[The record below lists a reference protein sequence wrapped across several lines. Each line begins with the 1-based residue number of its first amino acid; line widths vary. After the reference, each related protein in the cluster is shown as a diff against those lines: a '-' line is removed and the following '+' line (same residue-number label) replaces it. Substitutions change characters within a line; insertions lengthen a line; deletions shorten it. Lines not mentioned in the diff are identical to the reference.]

1 MAIVEFNN
9 LSFTYRDSHRKAL
22 DNISH
27 QIDEGNYVVWM
38 GHTGAGKSTLICCLN
53 SLIPNFIKG
62 KLEGSAVVLGKEIK
76 DVKIRDLSRNVGIVF
91 QDFES
96 QLFSTNVELEVAFG
110 AENLGLPRKEIKKR
124 IDKILPLVRLE
135 SLRDREPSTLS
146 GGQKQRLAIASIL
159 AMRPKILALDEPT
172 TDLDPIGKVEVLQL
186 AKRLRETGTTMILV
200 EHETEEALNADRM
213 ILLNNGKLIRVG
225 LPDEIVYDT
234 ELLLEAG
241 VAPIQVNEFYQKLL
255 PNIEKEK
262 LPLNLEEGISYF
274 SKQLKVKENAFDILR
289 KKDKKYFKK
298 IEDTVTVNVDNLSY
312 IYPTGIKALSNIN
325 LKIYKGE
332 FVAIIGQNGSGKTT
346 LVKNFNGL
354 FYPTSGKVEIFGRDT
369 REMSRRDL
377 GRIVG
382 YVFQNPDHQI
392 FAQTVWEE
400 VSFGPK
406 NYGLGKKEVEENVK
420 QALLSVHLEGF
431 EEMDPFIL
439 TKGERQRVAVAS
451 ILAVKPKIIIL
462 DEPTT
467 GLDYRQQK
475 SMMEMICDLNKRGH
489 TIIIITHSMNTV
501 AKYANRTIVLDDG
514 KLLMDDLT
522 REVFYKED
530 DLRKVYLQPPQIT
543 RFGNRLGITVLDVN
557 EMIEST
563 DFITNNLKIGEE

>member
-1 MAIVEFNN
+1 MAIIEFNN
-9 LSFTYRDSHRKAL
+9 LSFTYRDSHKKAL

-27 QIDEGNYVVWM
+27 QINEGDYVVWM
-38 GHTGAGKSTLICCLN
+38 GHTGAGKSTLIRCLN

-62 KLEGSAVVLGKEIK
+62 KLEGSVVVLGKEIK
-76 DVKIRDLSRNVGIVF
+76 DVKIQDLSRNVGIVF

-124 IDKILPLVRLE
+124 IDEILPIVRLD

-241 VAPIQVNEFYQKLL
+241 VTPIQVNNFFQKML
-255 PNIEKEK
+255 PHINRNE
-262 LPLNLEEGISYF
+262 LPLNLEEGVSYF
-274 SKQLKVKENAFDILR
+274 SKQFKVKENAFDILR
-289 KKDKKYFKK
+289 KKDKKYFEKV
-298 IEDTVTVNVDNLSY
+298 EDEVAVKVDNLSY
-312 IYPTGIKALSNIN
+312 IYPTGIKAISNIN

-332 FVAIIGQNGSGKTT
+332 FIAIIGQNGSGKTT

-354 FYPTSGKVEIFGRDT
+354 FYPTSGKVEIFGKNT
-369 REMSRRDL
+369 REMSRSDL

-392 FAQTVWEE
+392 FAETVWEE

-406 NYGLGKKEVEENVK
+406 NYGLSEKGIKENVK
-420 QALLSVHLEGF
+420 QALSSVHLEGF

-451 ILAVKPKIIIL
+451 VLAVKPQIIIL

-522 REVFYKED
+522 REVFSKED
-530 DLRKVYLQPPQIT
+530 DLKKVYLQPPQIT
-543 RFGNRLGITVLDVN
+543 RFGNKLGITVLNVN
-557 EMIEST
+557 EMIESVNFSVSSS
-563 DFITNNLKIGEE
+563 DIDRI

>member
-1 MAIVEFNN
+1 MAIIEFNN
-9 LSFTYRDSHRKAL
+9 LSFTYRDSDRKAI
-22 DNISH
+22 DNISL
-27 QIDEGNYVVWM
+27 QINECDYVVWM
-38 GHTGAGKSTLICCLN
+38 GHTGAGKSTLLYCLN

-62 KLEGSAVVLGKEIK
+62 NLEGSAVVLGKEIK
-76 DVKIRDLSRNVGIVF
+76 KAKILDLSKNVGIVF

-110 AENLGLPRKEIKKR
+110 TENLGLKRGEIKKR
-124 IDKILPLVRLE
+124 IDEILPLVRLDN
-135 SLRDREPSTLS
+135 LRDREPSTLS

-172 TDLDPIGKVEVLQL
+172 SDLDPIGKIEVLQL
-186 AKRLRETGTTMILV
+186 AKRLRKIGTTMILI
-200 EHETEEALNADRM
+200 EHNTEEALNADEI
-213 ILLNNGKLIRVG
+213 ILLNKGMVIGKGAPEKLVCK
-225 LPDEIVYDT
+225 T
-234 ELLLEAG
+234 ELLIEAG

-255 PNIEKEK
+255 PHMQRNK
-262 LPLNLEEGISYF
+262 LPLNLNEGVSYF
-274 SKQLKVKENAFDILR
+274 IKRFKIKENVIDLLR
-289 KKDKKYFKK
+289 EKDRKYFEK
-298 IEDTVTVNVDNLSY
+298 IEDEVAISINNLSY
-312 IYPTGIKALSNIN
+312 VYPTGVKAISDIN
-325 LKIYKGE
+325 LKIQKGE
-332 FVAIIGQNGSGKTT
+332 FIAIIGQNGSGKTT

-354 FYPTSGKVEIFGRDT
+354 FYPTSGKVEIFGKDT
-369 REMSRRDL
+369 REMNRSAL

-406 NYGLGKKEVEENVK
+406 NYGLSDKEIEENVK
-420 QALLSVHLEGF
+420 QALSSVHLEGF
-431 EEMDPFIL
+431 EKMDPFIL

-451 ILAVKPKIIIL
+451 VLAVKPQIIIL

-467 GLDYRQQK
+467 GLDYRQQE

-501 AKYANRTIVLDDG
+501 AKYAKRTIVVDNG
-514 KLLMDDLT
+514 RLLMDDLT
-522 REVFYKED
+522 RKVFSKEE

-543 RFGNRLGITVLDVN
+543 RFGNKIGVTVLNID
-557 EMIEST
+557 EMIESV
-563 DFITNNLKIGEE
+563 FFK